1 MSRAGHSSAACA
13 PAENA
18 AAAASNPKA
27 ANAVGRKFS
36 RNCMLFLPSVCFLF
50 LWLRPWAIG
59 TGPRQQFF
67 RPGPVHGTVVPRRS
81 VRDVLPCVMKLAQA
95 PESG

>member
-50 LWLRPWAIG
+50 LWLRPWRL
-59 TGPRQQFF
+59 GPDLVNNFSGPGRFMGQSF
-67 RPGPVHGTVVPRRS
+67 RG
-81 VRDVLPCVMKLAQA
+81 A
-95 PESG
+95 PYATFCPA

>member
-1 MSRAGHSSAACA
+1 MAG
-13 PAENA
+13 

-50 LWLRPWAIG
+50 LWLRPWRLGPDLVNNFSGPGRFIG
-59 TGPRQQFF
+59 QSFCGAL
-67 RPGPVHGTVVPRRS
+67 
-81 VRDVLPCVMKLAQA
+81 RDVLPCVMKLAQA